1 MKKDLNGKSLE
12 KITKYIIKNY
22 HDSNRKVL
30 EKLKFMVNDITDDD
44 IKLYPKLQYLN
55 ELFLQFKS
63 EYLKHMEKEELIT
76 FPTIIKYEKLLKLE
90 REVLPNDIQ
99 LNYVEMKNEHDIF
112 GSYLI
117 SINELFKI
125 EGMNKKIKKLAKM
138 FYDINEN
145 NLYHSELE
153 NNIVYPTWND
163 LQNKLFTKKQ

>member
-30 EKLKFMVNDITDDD
+30 EKLKFMINDINDED

-76 FPTIIKYEKLLKLE
+76 FPTIIKYEKIFKSDKK
-90 REVLPNDIQ
+90 VLPNDIK
-99 LNYVEMKNEHDIF
+99 LNYIEMKNEHDVF
-112 GSYLI
+112 GSYLV
-117 SINELFKI
+117 SINELFKV
-125 EGMNKKIKKLAKM
+125 EGLNKKIKKLAKM
-138 FYDINEN
+138 FYDIQEN
-145 NLYHSELE
+145 NLYHAELE
-153 NNIVYPTWND
+153 NNIVYPSGND
-163 LQNKLFTKKQ
+163 LQNKLFSKK

>member
-30 EKLKFMVNDITDDD
+30 EKLKFMINDINDED

-76 FPTIIKYEKLLKLE
+76 FPTIIKYEKIFKSDKK
-90 REVLPNDIQ
+90 VLPNDIK
-99 LNYVEMKNEHDIF
+99 LNYIEMENEHDVF
-112 GSYLI
+112 GSYLV
-117 SINELFKI
+117 SINELFKV
-125 EGMNKKIKKLAKM
+125 EGLNKKIKKLAKM
-138 FYDINEN
+138 FYDIQEN
-145 NLYHSELE
+145 NLYHAELE
-153 NNIVYPTWND
+153 NNIVYPSWND
-163 LQNKLFTKKQ
+163 LQNKLFSKK

>member
-30 EKLKFMVNDITDDD
+30 EKLKFMINDINDED

-76 FPTIIKYEKLLKLE
+76 FPTIIKYEKIFKSDKK
-90 REVLPNDIQ
+90 VLPNDIK
-99 LNYVEMKNEHDIF
+99 LNYIEMKNEHDVF
-112 GSYLI
+112 GSYLV
-117 SINELFKI
+117 SINELFKV
-125 EGMNKKIKKLAKM
+125 EGLNKKIKKLAKM
-138 FYDINEN
+138 FYDIQEN
-145 NLYHSELE
+145 NLYHAELE
-153 NNIVYPTWND
+153 NNIVYPSWND
-163 LQNKLFTKKQ
+163 LQNKLFSKK